1 MFAAYL
7 HPIDRY
13 RQIDVTTSV
22 SQADPHQLI
31 QLLYDGAIAAVIQ
44 ARHAIATGDHEV
56 KSTTISKALRIVD
69 EGLKAAVENG
79 DSPELADNLRGLYDY
94 MVNLLIRANVNNED
108 APLAEVA
115 KLLGELRSA
124 WAEISPAS
132 NTQKTATFQA

>member
-1 MFAAYL
+1 MFAAYM

-44 ARHAIATGDHEV
+44 ARHAIATNDGEV

-69 EGLKAAVENG
+69 EGLKASVETG
-79 DSPELADNLRGLYDY
+79 DSPELAENLRSLYDY
-94 MVNLLIRANVNNED
+94 MVNLLIRANVNSDD
-108 APLAEVA
+108 AALAEVA
-115 KLLGELRSA
+115 KLLGELRGA
-124 WAEISPAS
+124 WSEIAPNAGAAKSS
-132 NTQKTATFQA
+132 TFQA

>member
-1 MFAAYL
+1 MFAAYM

-31 QLLYDGAIAAVIQ
+31 QLLYDGAIAAIIQ
-44 ARHAIATGDHEV
+44 ARHAIATNDTEV

-69 EGLKAAVENG
+69 EGLKASVETG
-79 DSPELADNLRGLYDY
+79 DSPELAENLRGLYDY
-94 MVNLLIRANVNNED
+94 MVNLLIRANVNSD
-108 APLAEVA
+108 DTLLAEVA

-132 NTQKTATFQA
+132 NAQKSSSFQA

>member
-1 MFAAYL
+1 MFAAYM

-31 QLLYDGAIAAVIQ
+31 QLLYDGAIAAIIQ
-44 ARHAIATGDHEV
+44 ARHALATNNAEV
-56 KSTTISKALRIVD
+56 KSTTIAKALRIVD
-69 EGLKAAVENG
+69 EGLKASVETG

-94 MVNLLIRANVNNED
+94 MVNLLIRANVNNDD
-108 APLAEVA
+108 ALLAEVA
-115 KLLGELRSA
+115 TLLGELRSA

-132 NTQKTATFQA
+132 NVQKTSSFQA